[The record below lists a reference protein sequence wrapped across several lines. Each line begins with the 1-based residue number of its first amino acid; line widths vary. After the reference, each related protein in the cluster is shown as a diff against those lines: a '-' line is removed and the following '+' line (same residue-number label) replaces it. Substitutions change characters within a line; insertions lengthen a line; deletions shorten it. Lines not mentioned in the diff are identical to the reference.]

1 MLFLI
6 DYNQRPHKVCWEDR
20 KDAEGAKI
28 TFTAVP
34 FIYLGWK
41 LYDCQHGVDRK
52 AASKQRM
59 KDKTQA
65 RFVLVKLQ
73 NIMGWRVELKT
84 GWLGQNWAQF
94 LSEAKKMA
102 LPSQISWNGML
113 KNLVRGLPLALD
125 SLSFFVCDLL

>member
-1 MLFLI
+1 METVGDNCGYFHSLQEAYTFILELETQLTTKFTCHKADKGFGAI

-34 FIYLGWK
+34 FIYLGCK

-73 NIMGWRVELKT
+73 NIMG
-84 GWLGQNWAQF
+84 
-94 LSEAKKMA
+94 
-102 LPSQISWNGML
+102 
-113 KNLVRGLPLALD
+113 
-125 SLSFFVCDLL
+125 